1 MHILKV
7 IIPVSLSRA
16 DQSKRCKLAASCW
29 IQLCHTLTVHNKYK
43 IQIHN
48 SRIQLCHT
56 LEAQVCQCTSIS
68 ACVSFFYFSIC
79 EACILSWIEFR
90 FVGHNIILGCLQCA
104 EPICVLLCILH
115 FDLILAHIS
124 LGISTRISRSTSTC
138 KIVPKFYRSQ
148 S

>member
-1 MHILKV
+1 MILWKSGLHILKV
-7 IIPVSLSRA
+7 IIPVSLCRA
-16 DQSKRCKLAASCW
+16 DQSKRCKLAASCR
-29 IQLCHTLTVHNKYK
+29 IQLWHTLTVHNKYK

-56 LEAQVCQCTSIS
+56 LEAQGCQCTSIS

-104 EPICVLLCILH
+104 EPICVLLCILDVQTA
-115 FDLILAHIS
+115 FWSNFGTYFIRYFN
-124 LGISTRISRSTSTC
+124 TYF
-138 KIVPKFYRSQ
+138 KKYFNM
-148 S
+148 

>member
-7 IIPVSLSRA
+7 IIPVSLCRA
-16 DQSKRCKLAASCW
+16 DQSKSCKLAASCR

-43 IQIHN
+43 IVGFNYATLWRHKSDSAQIFQH
-48 SRIQLCHT
+48 
-56 LEAQVCQCTSIS
+56 VF
-68 ACVSFFYFSIC
+68 SFFLFQYL
-79 EACILSWIEFR
+79 CILSWIEFR

-124 LGISTRISRSTSTC
+124 LGISTCISRSTSTLC
-138 KIVPKFYRSQ
+138 Q
-148 S
+148 SFIGASLDS